1 MKGSTHLAIGLVIG
15 AAAAL
20 YHPLAPVRSAAY
32 IAAAGLSALAPDLD
46 GTNMLSAKLGGL
58 SRAIHRG
65 ALVGGAVAAAAA
77 AYLYMSGMAV
87 PAPLVWIGIPLML
100 VLMSVSSGTIRNGLV
115 SLVGV
120 GLAAAGLR
128 SGQTWLIGLGAYTAW
143 APWLKHRGMTHTVW
157 ALLYWYWL
165 GREAESQLH
174 VPGLAIVA
182 AAGYASHLIADTLT
196 SLGVKWLYPLY
207 RKSIR
212 LPFF

>member
-15 AAAAL
+15 AAAAVYYPPGL
-20 YHPLAPVRSAAY
+20 VNSAAY
-32 IAAAGLSALAPDLD
+32 VAAAGLSALAPDLD

-65 ALVGGAVAAAAA
+65 SLFAGAAFAAAAC
-77 AYLYMSGMAV
+77 YLYASGQGV
-87 PAPLVWIGIPLML
+87 PVLLVWIGIPLML

-120 GLAAAGLR
+120 GLAVAGAR
-128 SGQTWLIGLGAYTAW
+128 SGSTWLIGLGAYTAW

-157 ALLYWYWL
+157 ALLFWYWL
-165 GREAESQLH
+165 GRELEADRAI
-174 VPGLAIVA
+174 PGIAIVA

-207 RKSIR
+207 RKSIK

>member
-15 AAAAL
+15 AAAAV
-20 YHPLAPVRSAAY
+20 YHQPTAVQSAAY

-46 GTNMLSAKLGGL
+46 GTNMLSAKLSGL

-65 ALVGGAVAAAAA
+65 ALGGGAIAAAAA
-77 AYLYMSGMAV
+77 AYLYATGQTV
-87 PAPLVWIGIPLML
+87 PLLLVWVGIPLML

-115 SLVGV
+115 SLVGI
-120 GLAAAGLR
+120 GLAVAGAR
-128 SGQTWLIGLGAYTAW
+128 GGDVWLIGLGAYTAW

-165 GREAESQLH
+165 GREAESGLDI
-174 VPGLAIVA
+174 PGLAVVG
-182 AAGYASHLIADTLT
+182 AAGYASHLVADTLT

-207 RKSIR
+207 RKSIK